1 MSKKQNSEVV
11 QLFSTN
17 GSKTLSKL
25 IITPV
30 DGKGRFG
37 NTYRHHFVSVLHEV
51 MAHSTLLPRWL
62 VMTSQWWNHGGI
74 PLECFECQKYLICY
88 VIMTSSA
95 NEKWSIFRYFGIF
108 TPISHYLW
116 LLKFQNLYHVTTVTT
131 VNEVIEVIGE
141 QWNTLLVPRS
151 LT

>member
-51 MAHSTLLPRWL
+51 MAHSTLLPRCPHDKDKL
-62 VMTSQWWNHGGI
+62 VSMSWDNACCVFAFVMKDG
-74 PLECFECQKYLICY
+74 
-88 VIMTSSA
+88 
-95 NEKWSIFRYFGIF
+95 
-108 TPISHYLW
+108 
-116 LLKFQNLYHVTTVTT
+116 
-131 VNEVIEVIGE
+131 NEVRYKSSDGKE
-141 QWNTLLVPRS
+141 NH
-151 LT
+151 